1 VSTLDVAVVGD
12 KDSILCFRAIG
23 VSTFPVSE
31 VAEARAVVR
40 KLIQERVSVI
50 FVTEQIAQGMMD
62 LVDELARE
70 SLPSI
75 VLIPNNQ
82 GTLGLGMDRIRQTV
96 TKAVGADIFGKGE
109 EG

>member
-1 VSTLDVAVVGD
+1 MSVSDVAVVGD
-12 KDSILCFRAIG
+12 KDSIMCFRAIG

-31 VAEARAVVR
+31 VGEAKALVR
-40 KLIQERVSVI
+40 KLVRERVSVI
-50 FVTEQIAQGMMD
+50 FVTEQIGQGMMD
-62 LVDELARE
+62 MIDELARE

-82 GTLGLGMDRIRQTV
+82 GTLGLGMNRIRQTV
-96 TKAVGADIFGKGE
+96 TRAVGADIFGKGE

>member
-1 VSTLDVAVVGD
+1 MSISDVAVIGD

-31 VAEARAVVR
+31 VGEAKAVVR
-40 KLIQERVSVI
+40 KLVQDRVPVI

-62 LVDELARE
+62 VIDELARE

-82 GTLGLGMDRIRQTV
+82 GALGLGMDRIRRTV
-96 TKAVGADIFGKGE
+96 TRAVGADIFGKEE